1 MKDYETFK
9 CRKRSKDDLMAMF
22 SDLFNSINYK
32 VAFFLFILGIF
43 IFSDLFVDG
52 VLMSFKDAVYTD
64 VPTTK
69 GTTIQL
75 MFLTIG
81 YIVIDLL
88 VSGNVV

>member
-9 CRKRSKDDLMAMF
+9 CKKRSKDNLTAMF

-32 VAFFLFILGIF
+32 VAIFLFILGIF

-52 VLMSFKDAVYTD
+52 ILSSFKDAVYTD
-64 VPTTK
+64 TPTTK
-69 GTTIQL
+69 GTAIQL

-88 VSGNVV
+88 VSGDAI